1 MKILHKLNNSAAICT
16 NSSSDSIIVIGKGIT
31 FGKKEGDEIDKSRI
45 DKIYTNA
52 DQKITKLIEQIPDE
66 YFEMAPIIIRYAERK
81 LEQPLADDAYF
92 VISDHIEGIMYR
104 YKRSISMP
112 FGFMQE
118 AELFYRKEFQVAEW
132 ILDYLDAALNVELPD
147 DEIGFL
153 TIDVVNLIGNNNGMN
168 ELKQIMEVVKE
179 VEGEVNAAFPN
190 LDKKSFSYKRFRT
203 HLQYYAYRFV
213 SNQEYHDQNIK
224 FDFDQEFITNTKQLI
239 KNINNKLKEKYGHS
253 MDKLE
258 QKYLL
263 LHLQRLIYSDN

>member
-1 MKILHKLNNSAAICT
+1 MLIK
-16 NSSSDSIIVIGKGIT
+16 
-31 FGKKEGDEIDKSRI
+31 
-45 DKIYTNA
+45 
-52 DQKITKLIEQIPDE
+52 KITKLIEQIPDE
-66 YFEMAPIIIRYAERK
+66 YFEMATIIIRYAERK

-104 YKRSISMP
+104 YKHSISMP

-179 VEGEVNAAFPN
+179 VEGEVNAV
-190 LDKKSFSYKRFRT
+190 KYSY
-203 HLQYYAYRFV
+203 L
-213 SNQEYHDQNIK
+213 N
-224 FDFDQEFITNTKQLI
+224 
-239 KNINNKLKEKYGHS
+239 
-253 MDKLE
+253 
-258 QKYLL
+258 
-263 LHLQRLIYSDN
+263 